1 LNVFAPPGQLNRYVA
16 SNPMLDTLTK
26 IHDAGGHLV
35 NVTCTLFE
43 GDRNLVTAV
52 GLRFESISVVF
63 RANSDDDTLIAS
75 IGSLTPD
82 ADETLVDISDSS
94 PWVTCLGAG
103 ACWLWQLT
111 NQQGYADGVRLEFG
125 NPDEQS
131 RAVFELLVTASA
143 IETLLVGGAT

>member
-1 LNVFAPPGQLNRYVA
+1 MLN
-16 SNPMLDTLTK
+16 TLAK
-26 IHDAGGHLV
+26 IYDDGGHLV

-43 GDRNLVTAV
+43 GDRKFVTAV
-52 GLRFESISVVF
+52 GLRFESISAVF
-63 RANSDDDTLIAS
+63 RANPDDDTLIAS
-75 IGSLTPD
+75 IGSLTAD

-94 PWVTCLGAG
+94 PWATCLGAG

-131 RAVFELLVTASA
+131 RAVVELLVTASA